1 MRHTTTRVRGGATA
15 LVMLFP
21 SLVLAVPLLAQGQA
35 SDTTLSSAPS
45 IAPSVAP
52 ATVPASAPYRSPAL
66 ALATPARGEG
76 LPQDKPGIVLR
87 YARGEPDDPLDLASL
102 VVLVDG
108 EDRSSQ
114 FHADSTEA
122 WGSVDPLA
130 RGASAGQALALGV
143 HQLTARMCSSR
154 RICTDVRE
162 TITIEPSLLST
173 APTPHSSSRSRVLT
187 ALALLLALVQRLFTF

>member
-21 SLVLAVPLLAQGQA
+21 SLVLAVPLLAQQQA
-35 SDTTLSSAPS
+35 SDTTQASATS
-45 IAPSVAP
+45 N
-52 ATVPASAPYRSPAL
+52 APYRPPAL
-66 ALATPARGEG
+66 ALAAPARGES
-76 LPQDKPGIVLR
+76 LPQNKPAIVLR
-87 YARGEPDDPLDLASL
+87 YARGEPDDPIDLASL

-108 EDRSSQ
+108 EDRTTQ

-143 HQLTARMCSSR
+143 HQLTARICSSR
-154 RICTDVRE
+154 SICTDLRE
-162 TITIEPSLLST
+162 TITIEPSVFST
-173 APTPHSSSRSRVLT
+173 EPTPHSSSKARVLT
-187 ALALLLALVQRLFTF
+187 VIALILTLIQRLFTF